1 LYGRVL
7 VGIGAAFGIVAA
19 IPLSIELG
27 ITRGLSA
34 FFVGILAG
42 VNAYNVHVA
51 QPASRR
57 LFVPLQFGS
66 FVFLLCLTRLTG
78 AVLPRGFPRQFGLI
92 EIIIGLSIAAVCFGY
107 VEWRT
112 IRKPDE
118 ETISDRSI
126 LNQQDTAIDT
136 TTIGNET
143 SREMDP

>member
-1 LYGRVL
+1 VL
-7 VGIGAAFGIVAA
+7 VSIGAAFGIVAA

-42 VNAYNVHVA
+42 VNAYNIHVA

-78 AVLPRGFPRQFGLI
+78 AVLPRGFPRQFGLT
-92 EIIIGLSIAAVCFGY
+92 EIIVGLSIVAVCFGY

-118 ETISDRSI
+118 ERISDQSI
-126 LNQQDTAIDT
+126 LNQPDNTQDAAALN
-136 TTIGNET
+136 NET
-143 SREMDP
+143 SREIDT